1 MPNRL
6 YNWSKQIWKITQTRL
21 VLLVSLAIFIIIL
34 IVGFTS
40 YYSSKSVLQE
50 QLHEPQKQML
60 HISME
65 LIDSYIE
72 ETNKTAINLSLEPSI
87 HEFLKSTH
95 QNSYDNITGIYQ
107 LLSTVIKNSPYI
119 KSIYIYD
126 VNKDSFV
133 SMPQGYSSNR
143 INFIDSHW
151 IDDLN
156 EFELETMVVKKRE
169 VRKSENS
176 TISEITL
183 FRKIKINDSLM
194 GIIAINLEEDEI
206 FSKLNP
212 SDSSAINSMWFITDK
227 HNEVLFTK
235 PPNHAFGFVPIDEI
249 LQELDENEISEF
261 LYEDQKLL
269 GTMMTSQL
277 TSWNY
282 VSLVSQDSLL
292 AKSKTIRN
300 VVFLVSLIA
309 LSLGLMVIIYI
320 HNQLFKPIRRIKKLF
335 NVKDNNM
342 EMGDLTH
349 LENLAVD
356 LISDHTYLSRMVQKV
371 KMEATSKFFN
381 DIYLGNI
388 KNKKAVYEKW
398 TLYYQ
403 EWTNKPYV
411 IVMISIDSYY
421 EWVKKYPEPDHP
433 LLKFALTNIVSE
445 VLTPVGRCECA
456 DLGKDKLALLL
467 YGESELGN
475 LSTCL
480 LKAVTSVGELL
491 GFSISIG
498 VSRVGSDI
506 GELEHFMI
514 EARDVLT
521 IRAYKG
527 YGSFITY
534 DEFKSYTNNHSQL
547 NEDKIENL
555 IELIQSGN
563 TSSAS
568 NLITSLISEITK
580 NKYNP
585 IKVIPFLGKI
595 EKRLQHLSISNIEEN
610 EQQIMERFLTMDLQD
625 IEKRLQSQ
633 ATTLSERFKVTQQQK
648 EYIICT
654 QMIEFMKCHL
664 KEPIGVQEI
673 ADSVQIS
680 VSLASQIF
688 KEQMNE
694 TIYGYFTRLRI
705 EHAIE
710 LLLET
715 DKKISDIAIE
725 VGYQHENSF
734 IRVFRKYKNITPGKY
749 RGQLKYGTDK

>member
-1 MPNRL
+1 MLHRL
-6 YNWSKQIWKITQTRL
+6 FIWPKQIWKNTQTRL
-21 VLLVSLAIFIIIL
+21 VLLVSLAIFIITL

-50 QLHEPQKQML
+50 QLHEPQQQML

-65 LIDSYIE
+65 LIDSYIS
-72 ETNKTAINLSLEPSI
+72 ETNKTAINLSLDPSV
-87 HEFLKSTH
+87 HEFLKSAN
-95 QNSYDNITGIYQ
+95 QNSYDNITRIYQ
-107 LLSTVIKNSPYI
+107 LFSTVIKNSPYI

-126 VNKDSFV
+126 INNDSFV

-151 IDDLN
+151 IEDLN

-169 VRKSENS
+169 VIKSENS

-183 FRKIKINDSLM
+183 FRKIKINNSLM
-194 GIIAINLEEDEI
+194 GVIAINLEEDEV

-212 SDSSAINSMWFITDK
+212 SDSSAINSMWFIADK
-227 HNEVLFTK
+227 QNEVLFTK
-235 PPNHAFGFVPIDEI
+235 PNHSFGFVPIDEI
-249 LQELDENEISEF
+249 LQELDANEISEF
-261 LYEDQKLL
+261 IYEDQKLL
-269 GTMMTSQL
+269 GTMMTSSL
-277 TSWNY
+277 TGWNY

-309 LSLGLMVIIYI
+309 LCLGLMVIIYI

-388 KNKKAVYEKW
+388 KNKEDVYEKW

-411 IVMISIDSYY
+411 IVMISIDHYY
-421 EWVKKYPEPDHP
+421 EWVKKFPEPDHP

-445 VLTPVGRCECA
+445 VLTPLGRCECA
-456 DLGKDKLALLL
+456 DLGKDKIALLL
-467 YGESELGN
+467 YEESELTS

-480 LKAVTSVGELL
+480 LKAVTLVEELL

-506 GELEHFMI
+506 GELERFMI
-514 EARDVLT
+514 EAREVLT

-534 DEFKSYTNNHSQL
+534 DEFRSFTKNKSQL
-547 NEDKIENL
+547 NEEKIENL
-555 IELIQSGN
+555 IEIIQSGN

-568 NLITSLISEITK
+568 NMITSLVNEINE

-585 IKVIPFLGKI
+585 IKAISFLGKI
-595 EKRLQHLSISNIEEN
+595 EERMQRLSISSTEEID
-610 EQQIMERFLTMDLQD
+610 QQIIERFLTMDLAD

-633 ATTLSERFKVTQQQK
+633 ATTLSEGFKVTQQQK
-648 EYIICT
+648 EYIVCN

-664 KEPIGVQEI
+664 KEPIGIQEI

-688 KEQMNE
+688 KEQMND
-694 TIYGYFTRLRI
+694 TIYGYFTRLRV

-710 LLLET
+710 LLLKT